1 MREACSLPFCLWIHA
16 SEEIKFKTM
25 LSNMGKMGKRSAVYT
40 HFGPTFSL
48 ESWEEDTI
56 AVNISL
62 VCFVT
67 ALITVNHS

>member
-1 MREACSLPFCLWIHA
+1 
-16 SEEIKFKTM
+16 
-25 LSNMGKMGKRSAVYT
+25 MGKMKRSENAVRT